1 MIFSPLLFSI
11 QSNQSCVYIPDL
23 STSGTQ
29 AQSTELLCAAMAMYG
44 DFSVIWAASA
54 SRAKSPPVY
63 PEITLGSCVPVQPGP
78 RSHSDVTLTDSRPD
92 NSIHAPPASCQS
104 GRPSWGYWRSC
115 QPVWDVSVKAHPLCH
130 SVSLPGQ
137 SDIRLL
143 SSFHPSF
150 PSISFS
156 FFYSLSV
163 CLLPVS
169 HQRHGSPLIPDPIT
183 DSLGTH
189 LSSSN
194 PLVFVMECFTNTS
207 AGDSGSVYMCCLVF
221 FTAASRTCVYPVNS
235 ECHQFFFLQVCL
247 CTILLHLLCSF
258 TLHVSTWQVTRSGP
272 PADWLI
278 GGLSYL
284 SIFFQG
290 CAKLD
295 QTIFWV
301 DQGHRVLWQEEENS
315 RKFTSLYP
323 SNSPLDMVH
332 P

>member
-1 MIFSPLLFSI
+1 
-11 QSNQSCVYIPDL
+11 
-23 STSGTQ
+23 
-29 AQSTELLCAAMAMYG
+29 MYG
-44 DFSVIWAASA
+44 NFSMIWASSA
-54 SRAKSPPVY
+54 SCANSLPVH

-78 RSHSDVTLTDSRPD
+78 CSHSDVTLTDSRPD

-150 PSISFS
+150 SSTS
-156 FFYSLSV
+156 FFRSLSV

-207 AGDSGSVYMCCLVF
+207 AGDSGSIYMWFLSLPLVF
-221 FTAASRTCVYPVNS
+221 VCTPSVLNANVTNPFSPL
-235 ECHQFFFLQVCL
+235 FFPQVSPSALFL
-247 CTILLHLLCSF
+247 LLLLLPPLLCSL
-258 TLHVSTWQVTRSGP
+258 TLHLSTWQVTRSGP

-284 SIFFQG
+284 SILFQSH
-290 CAKLD
+290 AKPD
-295 QTIFWV
+295 QARPDHLVSWPRAQSFWV
-301 DQGHRVLWQEEENS
+301 KGGNAPKGHSFVEIPTALWIWIIPEASSCQ
-315 RKFTSLYP
+315 TS
-323 SNSPLDMVH
+323 
-332 P
+332 